1 MHACRHLSETINIGL
16 QLDGIYISKIQILG
30 IEQSVQCLCSDIGNI
45 SLIKFTMMTIMGVIN
60 LVIFLIV
67 SLFVV
72 SIVVLMYVTRSPK
85 EMKGIPGNLGWPILG
100 ETLSFI
106 SDFSSP
112 SGIFS
117 FMHNRQQR
125 YGKVFKS
132 FVLGRFTVF
141 MTGREAS
148 KILLTG
154 KDGIV
159 SLNLFYT
166 GQQVLGPTSLL
177 QTNGEPHKRLRRLI
191 AEPLSIDGLKKYFH
205 FINTQAMQT
214 LDHWQGRKV
223 LVLEEASTFTLKV
236 IGHMIMSLEPT
247 SEEQEKFRSNF
258 KIISSSFSSM
268 PIKLPGTA
276 FHRGIKA
283 RDRMYEMLDSIIAR
297 RRSGQEFQ
305 QDFLE
310 SLIMKHSKGGAEGE
324 DDENKLT
331 DKQLK
336 DNVLTLLVAGHDTTT
351 AALTWLIKFLEE
363 NLHVLEQL
371 REEHRGIIANR
382 KSGTDLTWSE
392 VNNMPYTAKVI
403 SETLRRATILPW
415 YSRKA
420 SQDFEVDGYKIKK
433 GWSVNLDVVSIHH
446 DPEVFPDPQ
455 NFDPS
460 RFDEPLRPFSFLGFG
475 SGPRMCPG
483 MNLAKIEICVFIHH
497 LVTRYKWKPLD
508 RDNSVQP
515 TLVRMPKNKYP
526 VLVEPL

>member
-1 MHACRHLSETINIGL
+1 
-16 QLDGIYISKIQILG
+16 
-30 IEQSVQCLCSDIGNI
+30 
-45 SLIKFTMMTIMGVIN
+45 
-60 LVIFLIV
+60 
-67 SLFVV
+67 
-72 SIVVLMYVTRSPK
+72 MY
-85 EMKGIPGNLGWPILG
+85 
-100 ETLSFI
+100 
-106 SDFSSP
+106 
-112 SGIFS
+112 
-117 FMHNRQQR
+117 NRQQR

-177 QTNGEPHKRLRRLI
+177 QTNGDAHKRLRRLI

-236 IGHMIMSLEPT
+236 IGHMIMSLDPT

-258 KIISSSFSSM
+258 KVISSSFSSM

-310 SLIMKHSKGGAEGE
+310 SLIMKHSKGGKED

-363 NLHVLEQL
+363 NPHVLEQL
-371 REEHRGIIANR
+371 RDEHKQIVENR
-382 KSGTDLTWSE
+382 KIGTDLTWSE
-392 VNNMPYTAKVI
+392 VNNMPYTTKVI

-420 SQDFEVDGYKIKK
+420 SQDFEVDGYRIKK

-446 DPEVFPDPQ
+446 DPEVFPDPER
-455 NFDPS
+455 FDPS

-526 VLVEPL
+526 VMVEPL

>member
-1 MHACRHLSETINIGL
+1 MELTSLAMFVI
-16 QLDGIYISKIQILG
+16 
-30 IEQSVQCLCSDIGNI
+30 CSI
-45 SLIKFTMMTIMGVIN
+45 SL
-60 LVIFLIV
+60 LVLSAV
-67 SLFVV
+67 WLLYKSP
-72 SIVVLMYVTRSPK
+72 SPK
-85 EMKGIPGNLGWPILG
+85 EMEDIPGSLGWPLVG
-100 ETLSFI
+100 ESFSFI

-112 SGIFS
+112 SGIFN
-117 FMHNRQQR
+117 FMNTRQQR
-125 YGKVFKS
+125 FGKVFKS

-177 QTNGEPHKRLRRLI
+177 QTTGEAHKRLRRLI
-191 AEPLSIDGLKKYFH
+191 AEPLSVYGLKKYFH
-205 FINTQAMQT
+205 FINTQAMTT
-214 LDHWQGRKV
+214 LDQWSGRKV
-223 LVLEEASTFTLKV
+223 LVLEEVSTFTLKV

-247 SEEQEKFRSNF
+247 GEEQEKFRANF
-258 KIISSSFSSM
+258 KLISSSFASL
-268 PIKLPGTA
+268 PFKIPGTA

-283 RDRMYEMLDSIIAR
+283 RDRMYAMLDSTISM
-297 RRSGQEFQ
+297 RRSGEEFQ

-310 SLIMKHSKGGAEGE
+310 SLIMKHTKVAEADEE
-324 DDENKLT
+324 DNENKLT

-336 DNVLTLLVAGHDTTT
+336 DNILTLLVAGHDTTT

-363 NLHVLEQL
+363 NLAVLEQL
-371 REEHRGIIANR
+371 REEHMQIIANR
-382 KSGTDLTWSE
+382 KDGTDLTWFE

-415 YSRKA
+415 FSRKA
-420 SQDFEVDGYKIKK
+420 SQDFEIDGYKIKK
-433 GWSVNLDVVSIHH
+433 GWSLNLDVVSIHH

-455 NFDPS
+455 KFDPS
-460 RFDEPLRPFSFLGFG
+460 RFDAPLKPFSFLGFG

-483 MNLAKIEICVFIHH
+483 MNLAKLEICVFIHQ
-497 LVTRYKWKPLD
+497 LVIRYKWKPLEKD
-508 RDNSVQP
+508 DSVQP

-526 VLVEPL
+526 VMVQPL